1 MNTVYSV
8 LRSET
13 KQSVGYMLR
22 EITHICRDMRTRA
35 PGSVGERE
43 AAEYM
48 AEVLRTDCGCK
59 DVRMELFQEHPAA
72 FYGYFW
78 FSMTFDIL
86 CAVCWFLSP
95 WLSILFGCAA
105 LLLFIFQFG
114 LYKQIID
121 PLFPV
126 KESVNVTAIRPCAG
140 ECRQRIFLNGHI
152 DAAWEFPLNYHFG
165 GVVFEVPGVLAV
177 AGVLFYLTLSVC
189 TLCGAG
195 DGVRSAALWGFLFI
209 PFFILVGCTYDPR
222 RTVDGAN
229 DDLTGCY
236 MGITLLR
243 ELERLGI
250 QLEHTELGVILTGS
264 EEAGLRGA
272 KAWSLTHEGDYRD
285 VPTLILCFDTI
296 HDPRYLMVNARDL
309 NGTVRADPALC
320 DAFMKAAADAGI
332 PCRRGWVPP
341 FGGATDN
348 AAFTQGGFRS
358 VSVTGLNH
366 KLEDYYHTRRDSHDN
381 LNTEGLENCWQALIR
396 FVDAV
401 EQRGGFLRWA
411 GKD

>member
-121 PLFPV
+121 PLFFLATSPGQ
-126 KESVNVTAIRPCAG
+126 ETIR
-140 ECRQRIFLNGHI
+140 
-152 DAAWEFPLNYHFG
+152 
-165 GVVFEVPGVLAV
+165 
-177 AGVLFYLTLSVC
+177 
-189 TLCGAG
+189 
-195 DGVRSAALWGFLFI
+195 
-209 PFFILVGCTYDPR
+209 
-222 RTVDGAN
+222 
-229 DDLTGCY
+229 
-236 MGITLLR
+236 
-243 ELERLGI
+243 
-250 QLEHTELGVILTGS
+250 
-264 EEAGLRGA
+264 
-272 KAWSLTHEGDYRD
+272 K
-285 VPTLILCFDTI
+285 
-296 HDPRYLMVNARDL
+296 
-309 NGTVRADPALC
+309 
-320 DAFMKAAADAGI
+320 
-332 PCRRGWVPP
+332 
-341 FGGATDN
+341 
-348 AAFTQGGFRS
+348 
-358 VSVTGLNH
+358 
-366 KLEDYYHTRRDSHDN
+366 
-381 LNTEGLENCWQALIR
+381 
-396 FVDAV
+396 
-401 EQRGGFLRWA
+401 
-411 GKD
+411 